1 MRQYDPK
8 YHTAEHIITGLI
20 KNLYGGRI
28 VDNRFKGNKA
38 RCDYR
43 VALGDLSLDDFIKDI
58 QEKMLTMIA
67 DDLPVTFSTVERDEK
82 CQMLRP
88 DPSLDSLDDVPPDAA
103 TIRLVH
109 IGDGII
115 TPCSGAH
122 VAHTAEIGSVR
133 INTWKH
139 VSDGVVRL
147 TFKVV

>member
-58 QEKMLTMIA
+58 QERTLTMIA
-67 DDLPVTFSTVERDEK
+67 DDLPVTFSTDA
-82 CQMLRP
+82 
-88 DPSLDSLDDVPPDAA
+88 LDDVPADAE

-115 TPCSGAH
+115 TPCLGAH
-122 VAHTAEIGSVR
+122 VAHTAEIGTVS
-133 INTWKH
+133 INTWKIME
-139 VSDGVVRL
+139 DGVIRL
-147 TFKVV
+147 TFKVKQSLN